1 MLDDAKDPSTEAIQ
15 SDEPALV
22 RFTSLVTDTPDP
34 EQAGRMADM
43 LLLFLAAGGTVLGTI
58 LGAVLFLYFSMPHAP
73 AFGWICALIVSVGL
87 SGLGGCA
94 VVMMVLHTKGMI
106 AWEHRRKH

>member
-1 MLDDAKDPSTEAIQ
+1 VIDDAKDHGGEAAD

-22 RFTSLVTDTPDP
+22 RFTGLITDTPDP
-34 EQAGRMADM
+34 DQADRMADM

-58 LGAVLFLYFSMPHAP
+58 LGAALFLYFSMPHAP
-73 AFGWICALIVSVGL
+73 AFGWLCALLVSVAL
-87 SGLGGCA
+87 SGFGGCA
-94 VVMMVLHTKGMI
+94 VVMIVLHTKGMI